1 MAEEIRKS
9 KILLIEDDAFMGD
22 LLTTALVHAG
32 FDMANAKTGGEGV
45 RLFQE
50 WHPDLILLD
59 LILPD
64 QNGFEAL
71 RQIRRMPGGPEAKVI
86 VLSNLSKE
94 TQGEEA
100 GRLGAV
106 EYLVK
111 SNFALD
117 EIIAKIRSVLDAG
130 K

>member
-1 MAEEIRKS
+1 MAEEVKKS
-9 KILLIEDDAFMGD
+9 KILLIEDDAFMSD
-22 LLTTALVHAG
+22 LLTTALMHAG
-32 FDMANAKTGGEGV
+32 FDVENAKTGGDGV

-71 RQIRRMPGGPEAKVI
+71 RQIRRMSGGPETKVI

-100 GRLGAV
+100 ARLGALD
-106 EYLVK
+106 YLVK

-117 EIIAKIRSVLDAG
+117 EIIAKIRSTLEMG